1 MRLLQLILI
10 VAVFLAVLCGPVLLV
25 ARNLYRRGYPRAPRC
40 LRVIVPLQLI
50 VALGTIVLADE
61 YAEHHLPLM
70 IVAVT
75 AIVSVLGALA
85 LRAIGALF
93 PARLL

>member
-10 VAVFLAVLCGPVLLV
+10 VIVFLAVLCGPVVLV
-25 ARNLYRRGYPRAPRC
+25 ARGLYRRGYPRAPRA

-50 VALGTIVLADE
+50 VALGTIVVADE
-61 YAEHHLPLM
+61 YAKYHLPMM
-70 IVAVT
+70 IVVVT
-75 AIVSVLGALA
+75 AAASALGALA
-85 LRAIGALF
+85 MWAIGALF